1 MKMAFTTTATEKV
14 MKEQLKIHFH
24 ISIFIHSL
32 LTGRQL
38 KAGRRSL
45 QHRFGLANGHM
56 MGIIT

>member
-1 MKMAFTTTATEKV
+1 

-38 KAGRRSL
+38 KAGRISL